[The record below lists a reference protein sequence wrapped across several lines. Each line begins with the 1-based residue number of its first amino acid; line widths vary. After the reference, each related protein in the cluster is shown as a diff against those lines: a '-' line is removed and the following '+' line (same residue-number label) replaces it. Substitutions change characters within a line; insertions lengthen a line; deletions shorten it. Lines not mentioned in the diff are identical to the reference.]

1 MSCSHSGKDK
11 TQLQVSAICEGTVID
26 HIPPQ
31 NLFKVISILNLHKIG
46 TQITF
51 GTNFESK
58 RMGKKALIKI
68 EGVFFQQEEINKIAL
83 VAPSAKLNIIKNY
96 EVIQKLPV
104 SLPDKVSG
112 IIKCYN
118 PNCITNHEKVTTQ
131 YYVMGNQPVML
142 KCHYCEKLMT
152 EEHFV
157 FL

>member
-1 MSCSHSGKDK
+1 MSSCHLGKDK
-11 TQLQVSAICEGTVID
+11 TQLQVNAIQEGTVID

-31 NLFKVISILNLHKIG
+31 NLFKVISILNLQKIE
-46 TQITF
+46 TQVTF
-51 GTNFESK
+51 GTNFDSK

-68 EGVFFQQEEINKIAL
+68 EGVFFKQEEINKIAL

-131 YYVMGNQPVML
+131 FYVLENQPVML
-142 KCHYCEKLMT
+142 KCHFCEKVMT

-157 FL
+157 FI